1 MRGRQPPVDFGILV
15 PVLLLLAV
23 GLVMVLSASAPEALV
38 TYGDPY
44 YFFKRQLAWAL
55 IGGVGMLVVA
65 RIDYVRWR
73 RWAAPLMALTVLALV
88 LVLVPGVGVESHG
101 ARRWLGFSSLS
112 FQPSEMAK
120 MTAVVFF
127 AHLLSRSPR
136 GAKDLLRGLLPVVAG
151 VALLGGLIMMEPDL
165 GTTVT
170 IAGTALVLLF
180 AAGMYVSHMLATGL
194 AAVPVLAYLI
204 FGEGYRRQRFLAFLD
219 PQADPLG
226 AGYHITQG
234 LYALGE
240 GSLFGSGLGNSLQK
254 YFYVPERH
262 TDFIFTILAD
272 ELGFV
277 GALAVIL
284 LFALLAWRG
293 FRVALR
299 APDGLG
305 ALLASGVTAAILVQ
319 AVVNIGVVG
328 SVLPI
333 TGIPLPFVSFGGS
346 SLVFSLTSVGILLNV
361 SRYARL

>member
-1 MRGRQPPVDFGILV
+1 MDFGILA

-23 GLVMVLSASAPEALV
+23 GLVMVLSASGPEGLV
-38 TYGDPY
+38 VYGDPY

-55 IGGVGMLVVA
+55 MGGLGMWVA
-65 RIDYVRWR
+65 SRVDYANWR
-73 RWAAPLMALTVLALV
+73 RWAAPLMAVTVVALV
-88 LVLVPGVGVESHG
+88 LVLLPGVGVESHG
-101 ARRWLGFSSLS
+101 ARRWLGFGGLS
-112 FQPSEMAK
+112 FQPSEMSK
-120 MTAVVFF
+120 LTAVLFF
-127 AHLLSRSPR
+127 AHLLSRTPE
-136 GAKDLLRGLLPVVAG
+136 GAKDIPRGLLPVTLG
-151 VALLGGLIMMEPDL
+151 VAVLGALIMLEPDL

-170 IAGTALVLLF
+170 IAGTALILLF
-180 AAGMYVSHMLATGL
+180 VAGMRVSHLVGAGL
-194 AAVPVLAYLI
+194 AAVPALAYLI
-204 FGEGYRRQRFLAFLD
+204 FAEGYRRQRFFAFLN

-240 GSLFGSGLGNSLQK
+240 GSLFGAGLGNSLQK

-262 TDFIFTILAD
+262 TDFIFTILAN

-277 GALAVIL
+277 GALAVIV
-284 LFALLAWRG
+284 LFAVLGWRG

-299 APDGLG
+299 APDSLG
-305 ALLASGVTAAILVQ
+305 ALLAAGVTAAILVQ
-319 AVVNIGVVG
+319 AVVNIGVVS

-346 SLVFSLTSVGILLNV
+346 SLVFSLTSVGVLLNV